1 MKTSGFYFLFLFIT
15 FISCSGNEN
24 LYQDA
29 QAPIEKRVED
39 LLSKMTVE
47 EKIKQL
53 DMYWGR
59 ELADMEGHEAVAYSE
74 GKTSAAMGSTGIG
87 SVHDLYPLKVE
98 TANQIQRYAVERTR
112 LGIPV
117 LFVEEGL
124 HGYCGKESTTFP
136 IPLQIAGAFDT
147 TLVRKIGQVI
157 AAESRSHGIHFILA
171 PVLDLARDAR
181 WGRVEETFGEDPYLV
196 AANGTAIVRGMQGE
210 DLSLPGSVVAE
221 PKHFA
226 VHSIPEAGSNIA
238 NVLVGERE
246 ARSTF
251 LVPFEKAVREG
262 GAKGIM
268 AAYHEIDGVP
278 CVFNDWLLS
287 DVLRGEWGFR
297 GLVLSDLGAVKMTI
311 ESHKTARDTTEAMI
325 QTLRAGLNMIFYDFG
340 HEGLRNAVV
349 EALDTRHLAES
360 ELDNAVR
367 DILRVKFML
376 GLFDNPYIDPI
387 LPASVF
393 HTEENQAL
401 ALEAAHKSIVLL
413 KNEGSLLPL
422 KEGARIAL
430 IGELAESKYPGGYAH
445 PFKEGVS
452 ILDGLMQQKTPSQS
466 IQYEKAYSFDKD
478 AAAGL
483 KERAL
488 ALVRQSD
495 IAIVVVGENVKVVG
509 EGKDRADINLDRMQS
524 DVLKAVYE
532 TGKPT
537 VAVLFNGRPLTI
549 GWISEHIPA
558 IVETWFSGE
567 KGGTAIADIL
577 VGNVNPSGKLSV
589 SIPRSVGQIPFYYYR
604 KPSSKHAYVDEE
616 NTPLYAFGHGLAYTS
631 FDYEELQVAPEKI
644 TPGGSAEVRVRIKN
658 TGEREGTEVVQLY
671 VRDEISS
678 VAVPVKALKA
688 FRRVSLQPGESKEV
702 SFTLD
707 QEALW
712 LWNREMKRVVEPG
725 SFRIMAGSA
734 SDDIR
739 REGTLRVEE

>member
-1 MKTSGFYFLFLFIT
+1 MKTSALYCLSLFMA

-24 LYQDA
+24 LYQNA
-29 QAPIEKRVED
+29 QAPIEERVED

-53 DMYWGR
+53 DMYRGR

-74 GKTSAAMGSTGIG
+74 EKTSSAVGTTSIG

-112 LGIPV
+112 LGIPI
-117 LFVEEGL
+117 LFIEEGL

-136 IPLQIAGAFDT
+136 IPLQLAGAFDT
-147 TLVRKIGQVI
+147 TLVRKIGEVI
-157 AAESRSHGIHFILA
+157 AVESRSHGIHFILG

-181 WGRVEETFGEDPYLV
+181 WGRVEETYGEDPYLV
-196 AANGTAIVRGMQGE
+196 AANGTAIVRGMQGD
-210 DLSLPGSVVAE
+210 DLSQPNTVVAE
-221 PKHFA
+221 PKHFG

-246 ARSTF
+246 ARTTF

-268 AAYHEIDGVP
+268 AAYHEIDGLP

-287 DVLRGEWGFR
+287 DVLRGEWGFQ

-311 ESHKTARDTTEAMI
+311 ESHKTARDTTHAMI
-325 QTLRAGLNMIFYDFG
+325 QTIRAGLNMIFYDFG
-340 HEGLRNAVV
+340 HEGLRDAIVD
-349 EALDTRHLAES
+349 ALDTRRMEES

-376 GLFDNPYIDPI
+376 GLFENPYIDPI
-387 LPASVF
+387 LPSKVF

-401 ALEAAHKSIVLL
+401 ALEAAHKSIVML
-413 KNEGSLLPL
+413 KNEGSILPL
-422 KEGARIAL
+422 KEGIRIAL
-430 IGELAESKYPGGYAH
+430 IGELAESRYPGGYAH

-452 ILDGLMQQKTPSQS
+452 ILDGLMQQKTPSQT
-466 IQYEKAYSFDKD
+466 IRYEKAYSFTGSV
-478 AAAGL
+478 AGL
-483 KERAL
+483 KERAI
-488 ALVRQSD
+488 ALVKESD
-495 IAIVVVGENVKVVG
+495 IAVVVVGENVKVVG
-509 EGKDRADINLDRMQS
+509 EGKDRADINLDQMQS
-524 DVLKAVYE
+524 EVLKAVYE
-532 TGKPT
+532 TGTPV

-549 GWISEHIPA
+549 NWVSEHIPA

-577 VGNVNPSGKLSV
+577 LGKVNPSGKLSV
-589 SIPRSVGQIPFYYYR
+589 SIPRSVGQIPFYYYH
-604 KPSSKHAYVDEE
+604 KPSSKHNYVDEK
-616 NTPLYAFGHGLAYTS
+616 NTPLYAFGHGLSYTS
-631 FDYEELQVAPEKI
+631 FDYEQLQIVPEKI
-644 TPGGSAEVRVRIKN
+644 TPGGKAEVKVRIQN
-658 TGEREGTEVVQLY
+658 TGEREGTEIVQLY

-678 VAVPVKALKA
+678 VAMPVKALKG
-688 FRRVSLQPGESKEV
+688 FQRVTLQPGESKEV
-702 SFTLD
+702 SFGLD
-707 QEALW
+707 EEAFW
-712 LWNREMKRVVEPG
+712 LWNRGMQRVVEPG
-725 SFRIMAGSA
+725 SFRIMIGSA

-739 REGTLRVEE
+739 QEGTLWVEE